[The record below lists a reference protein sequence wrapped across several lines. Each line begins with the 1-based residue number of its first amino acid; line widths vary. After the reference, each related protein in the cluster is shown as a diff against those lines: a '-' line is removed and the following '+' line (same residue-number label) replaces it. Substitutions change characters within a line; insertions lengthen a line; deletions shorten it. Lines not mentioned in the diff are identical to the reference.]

1 MFLSSYIQY
10 LFELCLCLI
19 RGLKAYLSKWKGR
32 GFDVDVKR
40 LVLLLEAGT
49 AAQVEQMVNT
59 EVY

>member
-1 MFLSSYIQY
+1 MCFCLATYNIY
-10 LFELCLCLI
+10 LNCLCLI